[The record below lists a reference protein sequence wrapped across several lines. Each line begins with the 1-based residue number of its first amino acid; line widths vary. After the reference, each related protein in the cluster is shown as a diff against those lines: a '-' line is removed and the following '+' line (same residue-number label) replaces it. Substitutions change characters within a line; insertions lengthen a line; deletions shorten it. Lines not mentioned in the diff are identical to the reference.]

1 MRESF
6 PPQRIFPRYARLFDV
21 SSRYPRLVPH
31 VFRAT
36 AKFSVDQQAT
46 TSDKPPTNV
55 AFNEPFYVIVAFPRS
70 GSTFLEELF
79 REGANT
85 SGLVWK
91 THDPLIATSLQ
102 SPCPTQIIVPIRSP
116 EQTVA
121 SWMQ

>member
-31 VFRAT
+31 VVRAM
-36 AKFSVDQQAT
+36 ARFSVDQQAT
-46 TSDKPPTNV
+46 TSDQPPTNV
-55 AFNEPFYVIVAFPRS
+55 AFNDPFYVIVAFPRS